1 MEKKYKL
8 DEQVAGDMVS
18 ENTGEMPVSD
28 MGTPMPEAP
37 ITQAETPE
45 EQPEMEEEEEAPNM
59 LIAIVQKYLPGEE
72 VTEENVN
79 EMAAKVIERL
89 SGIQDNLAEIAD
101 EYPEFAMFLRDVL
114 KGMPLEEA
122 VARNLDDITNPPE
135 GAPDWENI
143 NKGREERKTRLGEKK
158 SQIESLE
165 KNKQVSVENAQAFIQ
180 ETGLAEPDAI
190 KFLDWFDGLSK
201 DMFDGLITKNHFN
214 TLYKAYNYD
223 NDMAGKD
230 AMMKEEVE
238 TAKAAGRNE
247 QIVSKKVS
255 AETGDGIPKLG
266 SSGGRVPQKKK
277 TFADDFMS
285 GVV

>member
-1 MEKKYKL
+1 MEKKEKL
-8 DEQVAGDMVS
+8 EEQVAGDIVS
-18 ENTGEMPVSD
+18 ENTGEMPVTD
-28 MGTPMPEAP
+28 TEAP
-37 ITQAETPE
+37 LPETPDEQAEAPD
-45 EQPEMEEEEEAPNM
+45 EQPEIEEMETPNVLM
-59 LIAIVQKYLPGEE
+59 ALVQEYLPGE
-72 VTEENVN
+72 VITAENVN
-79 EMAAKVIERL
+79 DMAVKVIERL

-122 VARNLDDITNPPE
+122 VARNFDDIVPPE
-135 GAPDWENI
+135 GSPDYEGYA
-143 NKGREERKTRLGEKK
+143 KGREERKAMLGEKK
-158 SQIESLE
+158 SKIESLE

-180 ETGLAEPDAI
+180 ETGLAEADAM
-190 KFLDWFDGLSK
+190 KFLDWFDGLSA
-201 DMFDGLITKNHFN
+201 DMFDGLITKEHFN

-223 NDMAGKD
+223 NDMASKD
-230 AMMKEEVE
+230 AIMKEEIE

-247 QIVSKKVS
+247 QIMSKKVN

-266 SSGGRVPQKKK
+266 SAGGRVPPKKK